1 LIKWNYLMITEH
13 YIELFIGAVGSVG
26 GVLLLLNRFGLL
38 HFGRKT
44 KETILKTCPAH
55 ADLKK
60 QLGEVHDNQIKNIQ
74 LHENHAKELKEGR
87 EEFKTVSSELVNLA
101 IGIAVLLERTGGKS
115 ARFKE
120 NGD

>member
-1 LIKWNYLMITEH
+1 MLTEH
-13 YIELFIGAVGSVG
+13 YIELFIGAVGSIG
-26 GVLLLLNRFGLL
+26 GVLLILNRFGLL
-38 HFGRKT
+38 HFGREK
-44 KETILKTCPAH
+44 KGNMLKQCPAH
-55 ADLKK
+55 KDLAK

-74 LHENHAKELKEGR
+74 LHEQHAKELKEGR

>member
-1 LIKWNYLMITEH
+1 MLTEH
-13 YIELFIGAVGSVG
+13 YIELFIGAVGTIG
-26 GVLLLLNRFGLL
+26 GVLLILNRFELF

-44 KETILKTCPAH
+44 KEITLVKQCPAH
-55 ADLKK
+55 AELKR
-60 QLGEVHDNQIKNIQ
+60 QLVEVHDNQIKNIQ
-74 LHENHAKELKEGR
+74 LHEQHAKELKEGR
-87 EEFKTVSSELVNLA
+87 TEFKTVSSELVNLA